1 MWERRCAVSAD
12 KLGVREIKAFE
23 RPSNVVGHFFLAE
36 GVINVHVKRNQSL
49 DISKVQHLRVATT
62 KFELSLGKFVNLTG
76 LERTF
81 KSRGQN
87 LTSRA
92 PMT

>member
-12 KLGVREIKAFE
+12 ELGVRETGAFK
-23 RPSNVVGHFFLAE
+23 RPSNAIGHFFGGRGYQCAYQAKSVFGRFE
-36 GVINVHVKRNQSL
+36 S
-49 DISKVQHLRVATT
+49 SATT

-87 LTSRA
+87 LTSRG